1 MADTYHDKRGK
12 FCNQKSANTLVSA
25 GKKYKIVRQKRL
37 LGDNGKILVNRK
49 SKATE
54 AIQRSNM
61 ARMKMALNGDLSA
74 KGFVN
79 VHKEFFDA

>member
-12 FCNQKSANTLVSA
+12 FCNQKSANVFVSA

-37 LGDNGKILVNRK
+37 MGDNGKIVCNRK
-49 SKATE
+49 STATE
-54 AIQRSNM
+54 AIHRSNL
-61 ARMKMALNGDLSA
+61 ARMKMVLNGDLSA

-79 VHKEFFDA
+79 VHREFFDG